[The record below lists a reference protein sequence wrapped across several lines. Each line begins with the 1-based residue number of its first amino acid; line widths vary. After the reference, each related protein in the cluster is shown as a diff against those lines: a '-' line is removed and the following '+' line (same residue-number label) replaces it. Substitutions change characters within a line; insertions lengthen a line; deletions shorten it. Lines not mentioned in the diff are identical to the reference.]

1 MQSFVQKRAW
11 LISQDSAQ
19 LSERGCKVV
28 ECATKYMGVMSQNAL
43 SLIIAPPSG
52 GNSTTDYDIFCQA

>member
-1 MQSFVQKRAW
+1 MGGATFIRIQCTC
-11 LISQDSAQ
+11 
-19 LSERGCKVV
+19 GYKVF

-52 GNSTTDYDIFCQA
+52 RPGFEFKLIKLSGLW